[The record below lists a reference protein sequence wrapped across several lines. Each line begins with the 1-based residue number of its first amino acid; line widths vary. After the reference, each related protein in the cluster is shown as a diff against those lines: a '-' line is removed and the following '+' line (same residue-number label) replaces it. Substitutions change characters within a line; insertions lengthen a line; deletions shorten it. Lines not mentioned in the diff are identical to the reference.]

1 MKKWNLVIDV
11 DNCNNC
17 HMCSLACKDEFVGNN
32 FPGYSA
38 EMPKRGAN
46 WIDMQKKER
55 GQTPM
60 IDIGYI
66 PTMCQHCDD
75 APCLKAA
82 KNGAVV
88 KRDDGIII
96 IDPEKSKGQKQIV
109 DSCPHGSISWNE
121 ELEIPQIWF
130 FDAHLLDKGWKV
142 PRAISVCATG
152 AMRALKVE
160 DKKMQQIAKDE
171 ELEVLN
177 PEFKTKPRVYY
188 KNLHRINK
196 CFIGGSVAIKK
207 NKIEDCVTGATV
219 RLSLDN
225 EILSEI
231 KTDDFG
237 DFKFDKLPPNSGK
250 YSINI
255 KIKSHEKNIKVDL
268 KDSIYLGNI
277 YL

>member
-82 KNGAVV
+82 KNDAVV

-130 FDAHLLDKGWKV
+130 FDAHLLDKGWKA

-160 DKKMQQIAKDE
+160 DKNAPVQLPII
-171 ELEVLN
+171 
-177 PEFKTKPRVYY
+177 
-188 KNLHRINK
+188 INK
-196 CFIGGSVAIKK
+196 PKLIGGERQVRSLILTGLSKFKIPTKMTGISGARKGIKIIFLNCFI
-207 NKIEDCVTGATV
+207 
-219 RLSLDN
+219 
-225 EILSEI
+225 
-231 KTDDFG
+231 
-237 DFKFDKLPPNSGK
+237 
-250 YSINI
+250 
-255 KIKSHEKNIKVDL
+255 
-268 KDSIYLGNI
+268 
-277 YL
+277 

>member
-11 DNCNNC
+11 ENCNNC

-38 EMPKRGAN
+38 EMPKRGAD
-46 WIDMQKKER
+46 WIKMNKKER

-75 APCLKAA
+75 APCMKAA
-82 KNGAVV
+82 KNGAVT
-88 KRDDGIII
+88 KRNDGIII

-109 DSCPHGSISWNE
+109 ESCPHGSISWND

-152 AMRALKVE
+152 AMKALKVE
-160 DKKMQQIAKDE
+160 TTPFWGAAE
-171 ELEVLN
+171 RLESPDPMPAHSRGCQCCFQLLARC
-177 PEFKTKPRVYY
+177 PPDTTKPMSKSDGHVQ
-188 KNLHRINK
+188 
-196 CFIGGSVAIKK
+196 
-207 NKIEDCVTGATV
+207 
-219 RLSLDN
+219 
-225 EILSEI
+225 
-231 KTDDFG
+231 
-237 DFKFDKLPPNSGK
+237 SGPRM
-250 YSINI
+250 
-255 KIKSHEKNIKVDL
+255 
-268 KDSIYLGNI
+268 
-277 YL
+277 

>member
-1 MKKWNLVIDV
+1 MKKWNLIIDV
-11 DNCNNC
+11 DNCTNC

-38 EMPKRGAN
+38 EMPKRGVN
-46 WIDMQKKER
+46 WINMKKKER

-60 IDIGYI
+60 VDVGYI

-82 KNGAVV
+82 KNNAVI
-88 KRDDGIII
+88 KREDGIII

-109 DSCPHGSISWNE
+109 DSCPHDAISWNE

-130 FDAHLLDKGWKV
+130 FDAHLLDQGWKE

-152 AMRALKVE
+152 AMKAVKIE
-160 DKKMQQIAKDE
+160 DQEMKNLTEKE
-171 ELEVLN
+171 RLEVLN
-177 PEFKTKPRVYY
+177 PQFNTKPRVYY
-188 KNLHRINK
+188 KNLYRYNK
-196 CFIGGSVAIKK
+196 CFIGGSVALIN
-207 NKIEDCVTGATV
+207 NKVEDCVSGSV
-219 RLSLDN
+219 VKLIQN
-225 EILSEI
+225 KKIISEL

-237 DFKFDKLPPNSGK
+237 DFKFDKLEPNSGK
-250 YSINI
+250 YEVNI
-255 KIKSHEKNIKVDL
+255 EYNSKKKTVEIDL
-268 KDSIYLGNI
+268 ENSIYLGNI

>member
-1 MKKWNLVIDV
+1 MKKWNLIIDV

-46 WIDMQKKER
+46 WIDMKKKER

-75 APCLKAA
+75 APCMKVA
-82 KNGAVV
+82 KNNAIV

-96 IDPEKSKGQKQIV
+96 IDPVKSKGQKQIV
-109 DSCPHGSISWNE
+109 DSCPHGSIKWNE

-142 PRAISVCATG
+142 PRAISVCASS
-152 AMRALKVE
+152 AMRAIKVE
-160 DKKMQQIAKDE
+160 DLKMKELVIE
-171 ELEVLN
+171 ENLETLN
-177 PEFKTKPRVYY
+177 PEFDTKPRVYY
-188 KNLHRINK
+188 KNLHRFNK
-196 CFIGGSVAIKK
+196 CFIGGSVASKK
-207 NKIEDCVTGATV
+207 NKVEDCVSGAAIKLFQNDEV
-219 RLSLDN
+219 IA
-225 EILSEI
+225 EV

-237 DFKFDKLPPNSGK
+237 DFKFDKLLPNSGK

-255 KIKSHEKNIKVDL
+255 ESKSHKKNIQVDL